1 MPPLPAHGPPP
12 RPCLEAAP
20 LRRRED
26 PGAPTFAERRGVR
39 EPTGL
44 PSGLSSTQR
53 GEGGAR
59 RHVSATELLMLFG
72 ENKHLALPNAWLHLW
87 RQGQAGDQGSK
98 SDRSPAPSARGRPGP
113 EAERVTGWG
122 PAARQ
127 GQGAGPLGER
137 PRGAP
142 TPHWPLAARSGRG
155 RGPRAQGAGG
165 GRAAAELGLISAGSW
180 RPVRARAPR
189 PNSMAIVRRPL
200 CSGGGHFLRGL
211 AGASGRKRPEPSR
224 GPDAGRPSLGSE
236 ATAAPLERPGLGAG
250 SPSRAGSQAGPSSA
264 FLRVSV
270 CRPQSGRM
278 DRHPTRGGGHRG
290 GSSRAGR
297 GQEGG
302 GRSSG
307 RGELLPACPLPRSP
321 VCLSGQPQVPRTG
334 NPAPQDC
341 PTG

>member
-59 RHVSATELLMLFG
+59 RHVPATELLMLFG

-98 SDRSPAPSARGRPGP
+98 SDRSPARARGAARGP

-165 GRAAAELGLISAGSW
+165 GRAASRAGPGLAEPAPAPGRGGAGSYQ
-180 RPVRARAPR
+180 RGQLAACPCASAPAQFNGHCPPAPLFR
-189 PNSMAIVRRPL
+189 RRPL
-200 CSGGGHFLRGL
+200 PAGPGWGERAETPRAEPRPGRRTPQPGVRGHGRPP
-211 AGASGRKRPEPSR
+211 GAPWAWGRLPEPSR
-224 GPDAGRPSLGSE
+224 EPSWAQLSL
-236 ATAAPLERPGLGAG
+236 PPGL
-250 SPSRAGSQAGPSSA
+250 SVPSAEWADGQASDP
-264 FLRVSV
+264 
-270 CRPQSGRM
+270 
-278 DRHPTRGGGHRG
+278 
-290 GSSRAGR
+290 GR
-297 GQEGG
+297 GTPWWV
-302 GRSSG
+302 
-307 RGELLPACPLPRSP
+307 L
-321 VCLSGQPQVPRTG
+321 
-334 NPAPQDC
+334 
-341 PTG
+341 

>member
-1 MPPLPAHGPPP
+1 MALAGLPGTPGRLHRQARDSRGSRMPPLPAHGPPP

-59 RHVSATELLMLFG
+59 RHVPATELLMLFG

-98 SDRSPAPSARGRPGP
+98 FDRSPARARGAARGP

-155 RGPRAQGAGG
+155 HGPRAQGAGG

-211 AGASGRKRPEPSR
+211 AGASGRKRPEPS
-224 GPDAGRPSLGSE
+224 
-236 ATAAPLERPGLGAG
+236 
-250 SPSRAGSQAGPSSA
+250 
-264 FLRVSV
+264 
-270 CRPQSGRM
+270 
-278 DRHPTRGGGHRG
+278 
-290 GSSRAGR
+290 
-297 GQEGG
+297 
-302 GRSSG
+302 
-307 RGELLPACPLPRSP
+307 
-321 VCLSGQPQVPRTG
+321 
-334 NPAPQDC
+334 
-341 PTG
+341 

>member
-1 MPPLPAHGPPP
+1 MALAGLPGTPGRLHRQARDSRGSRMPPLPAHGPPP
-12 RPCLEAAP
+12 WPCLEAAP

-59 RHVSATELLMLFG
+59 RHVPATELLMLFG

-211 AGASGRKRPEPSR
+211 AGASGRKRPEPS
-224 GPDAGRPSLGSE
+224 
-236 ATAAPLERPGLGAG
+236 
-250 SPSRAGSQAGPSSA
+250 
-264 FLRVSV
+264 
-270 CRPQSGRM
+270 
-278 DRHPTRGGGHRG
+278 
-290 GSSRAGR
+290 
-297 GQEGG
+297 
-302 GRSSG
+302 
-307 RGELLPACPLPRSP
+307 
-321 VCLSGQPQVPRTG
+321 
-334 NPAPQDC
+334 
-341 PTG
+341 

>member
-26 PGAPTFAERRGVR
+26 SGAPTLAERRGVR

-59 RHVSATELLMLFG
+59 RHVPATELLMLFG

-98 SDRSPAPSARGRPGP
+98 SDRSPARARGAARGP
-113 EAERVTGWG
+113 EARRSGLRG
-122 PAARQ
+122 GARL
-127 GQGAGPLGER
+127 LGKAKG
-137 PRGAP
+137 RG
-142 TPHWPLAARSGRG
+142 LSGSGRG
-155 RGPRAQGAGG
+155 ARRHPIGRWLRAPAAAAGPALREPAEAGPRAGPGRAWQSRPPP
-165 GRAAAELGLISAGSW
+165 RAAAELGLISAGSW

-250 SPSRAGSQAGPSSA
+250 SPS
-264 FLRVSV
+264 
-270 CRPQSGRM
+270 
-278 DRHPTRGGGHRG
+278 
-290 GSSRAGR
+290 
-297 GQEGG
+297 
-302 GRSSG
+302 
-307 RGELLPACPLPRSP
+307 
-321 VCLSGQPQVPRTG
+321 
-334 NPAPQDC
+334 
-341 PTG
+341 